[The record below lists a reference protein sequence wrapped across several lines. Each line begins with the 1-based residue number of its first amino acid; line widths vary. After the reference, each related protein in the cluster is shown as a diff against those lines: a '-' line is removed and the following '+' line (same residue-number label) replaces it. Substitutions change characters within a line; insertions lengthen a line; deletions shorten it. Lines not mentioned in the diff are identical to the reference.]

1 MLDGWLFPLEEEVY
15 SKVASVPALFI
26 NASKWQWRKNVLRMA
41 RLQGKQLVPTVG
53 VGEEIVE
60 LENQDSDE
68 SHQDNKELE
77 SLEVLNSNKFIFS
90 LK

>member
-60 LENQDSDE
+60 LEGSGE
-68 SHQDNKELE
+68 SHQENKELE
-77 SLEVLNSNKFIFS
+77 SLEVLSSNKFIFS

>member
-60 LENQDSDE
+60 LEDSGD
-68 SHQDNKELE
+68 HQENKELE
-77 SLEVLNSNKFIFS
+77 SLEVLSSNKFIFS

>member
-41 RLQGKQLVPTVG
+41 RLQGKQLVPTVRE
-53 VGEEIVE
+53 GEEIVE
-60 LENQDSDE
+60 LEQDSGE
-68 SHQDNKELE
+68 SHQENKELE
-77 SLEVLNSNKFIFS
+77 SLEVLSSNKFIFS

>member
-60 LENQDSDE
+60 LEDSGE
-68 SHQDNKELE
+68 SHQENKELE
-77 SLEVLNSNKFIFS
+77 SLEVLSSNKFIFS